1 MKQGKRKR
9 KIKARREIKK
19 KGFHLCTAYE
29 IFFFSF
35 TPIHSIYPIRDPSII
50 PYLSLS
56 LSSPL
61 LLLSSHPSRTSL
73 SLVVVLALAHPAL
86 TFGFLFLR
94 IQESA
99 VSWVAWRWRSLGD
112 CLCLI
117 DWLIDWRKMTVEE
130 RQGRVGGHGVSGGGG
145 GRDQFPVGMRVLAVD
160 DDPTCLKILENL
172 LLRCQYHGM
181 LLICNLSLSRARASE
196 RASSLHGCGLSL
208 CCIDQFFF
216 RFGLV
221 LFYSCFFSLSLLDL
235 IFVFFGDALVLLCLA
250 FTVSL
255 VDVSVVLGGLFLR
268 PCNVN
273 SRTGFAPFLLKKVFF
288 PSLFFDIISTLLS
301 ESPILST
308 VLWVAHMVV
317 V

>member
-1 MKQGKRKR
+1 MEEDDGGGEAGEGGRPWCER
-9 KIKARREIKK
+9 RRRRERPVPGRHAGARRRRRP
-19 KGFHLCTAYE
+19 HL
-29 IFFFSF
+29 
-35 TPIHSIYPIRDPSII
+35 PQDPREPPASM
-50 PYLSLS
+50 PVSRYAANLQSLSLS
-56 LSSPL
+56 L
-61 LLLSSHPSRTSL
+61 
-73 SLVVVLALAHPAL
+73 A
-86 TFGFLFLR
+86 
-94 IQESA
+94 
-99 VSWVAWRWRSLGD
+99 
-112 CLCLI
+112 
-117 DWLIDWRKMTVEE
+117 
-130 RQGRVGGHGVSGGGG
+130 
-145 GRDQFPVGMRVLAVD
+145 
-160 DDPTCLKILENL
+160 
-172 LLRCQYHGM
+172 
-181 LLICNLSLSRARASE
+181 RARE

-221 LFYSCFFSLSLLDL
+221 LFYSCFFFLSLLDL

-273 SRTGFAPFLLKKVFF
+273 SRTDFAPFLLKKVFF
-288 PSLFFDIISTLLS
+288 LSLFFDIISTLLS